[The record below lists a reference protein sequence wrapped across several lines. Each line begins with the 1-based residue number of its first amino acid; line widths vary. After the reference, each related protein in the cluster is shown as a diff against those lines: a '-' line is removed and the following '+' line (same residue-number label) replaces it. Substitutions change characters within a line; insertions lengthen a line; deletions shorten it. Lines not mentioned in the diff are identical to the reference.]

1 MKQTLFCL
9 YDSSLAH
16 FKHLTCWYEND
27 FKELQRTL
35 TLTGLNNVD
44 ALRRTETVSICVG
57 VSLTTKGQLFQND
70 CSTNR
75 FSFSSE
81 KSYHWW
87 RVVSSGTGGYKYFSV
102 FLQIM
107 RAAVGAIL
115 LLLTLCQ
122 GMFLYSWHTCNLCI
136 LLIPLKDWSIT
147 VIRLFITKPRIQ
159 NKRNNHLNKYKQVP
173 TFYCDFEAL
182 MGVKNVSFPF
192 SPF

>member
-16 FKHLTCWYEND
+16 FKHLTCWYEDD

-44 ALRRTETVSICVG
+44 ALKRTETVVFVLVC
-57 VSLTTKGQLFQND
+57 LWQQKLFQND
-70 CSTNR
+70 WSTNR

-136 LLIPLKDWSIT
+136 LLIPLKDWSTT
-147 VIRLFITKPRIQ
+147 VIRLFITKQ
-159 NKRNNHLNKYKQVP
+159 RNNHLKKYKQVP

-182 MGVKNVSFPF
+182 TGVKNVSFPF